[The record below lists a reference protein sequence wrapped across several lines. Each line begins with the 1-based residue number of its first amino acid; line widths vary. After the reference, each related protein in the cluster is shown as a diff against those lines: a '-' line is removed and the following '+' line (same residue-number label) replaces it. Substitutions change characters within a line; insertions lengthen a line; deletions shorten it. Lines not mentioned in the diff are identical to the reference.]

1 MSRNLITAACLAAT
15 LGMAHAAPSPAV
27 AQPAP
32 SGRMLS
38 GPDAPGD
45 PAKLEKEAEAR
56 AATFGLGAI
65 MGVATYNMLSTAAAA
80 SVVGAAAA
88 IGASAGIVWARNTY
102 NDENTQYTQL
112 VPVAVGGL
120 AGVAAGD
127 LLAMSILGYA
137 PFAAGAG
144 GMLPSFAFSLGGI
157 ATSMYVYTSGVLGA
171 RAADL
176 AATAAKDRK

>member
-1 MSRNLITAACLAAT
+1 MSRNLIMAACLAAT

-45 PAKLEKEAEAR
+45 PAQLEKEAEAR

-65 MGVATYNMLSTAAAA
+65 MGVATYNMISTAAAA

-102 NDENTQYTQL
+102 NDENTQYSQL

-137 PFAAGAG
+137 PFATAAG
-144 GMLPSFAFSLGGI
+144 GMLPTFAFSLGGI
-157 ATSMYVYTSGVLGA
+157 ATSMYVYTTGVLGA
-171 RAADL
+171 RAADA
-176 AATAAKDRK
+176 AATIAKDKK